1 MSSPADTDPRH
12 FAQPEIRR
20 YIKLAADINDKRRNT
35 CWYSQFWPYG
45 SVDDDP
51 IFYLSTRWN
60 MQVWRIDKDSESAQI
75 ENLAYCEVKAVQEDQ
90 EQNEAILEDYCSAA
104 WAYITEDEPLL
115 LGAGDHGFIRV
126 FDAISGDLKTTLV
139 GHGKGVIN
147 ELATHPRY
155 PWIFASASVDQ
166 SIRIWDLRRWESKHE
181 SPTIVICGAGNG
193 HQASVMTL
201 AWHQSGR
208 HLISGGFDNRICV
221 WTIPDLA
228 PEAPFW
234 SEIAPDGA
242 SRRAEQVRLIHYPHF
257 TSSAIHNYYVDCV
270 RFYGDFVLSKS
281 AQENKIVLWSIAGF
295 QPSRE
300 PPDTILAPKASEHLD
315 TRNGFTRTVLTT
327 EDGTQKIITDP
338 IYASDHPF
346 QRLVQFE
353 IPDCE
358 SFFIRFDL
366 LTPSLKYPD
375 LHPVLSCGN
384 VKSAARFWDLEA
396 LDRGY
401 DYSTPATRGGARRGR
416 GSRGRKGTA
425 HTNRAIRGGLS
436 HSDSAPAIMT
446 GIGETGANSRDRP
459 QSVASSSSRAPL
471 VTDALRDS
479 SEISERTPQSEDLP
493 AGPQVEPPEDRSRFP
508 LTTPREPLEKA
519 HCQVDL
525 SGAKGD
531 GSAAFTSRAVAWSPN
546 GRYCVI
552 AGETFEWKGSKG
564 RGKTMDHI
572 QMGMAV
578 LLERAIPA

>member
-1 MSSPADTDPRH
+1 MSSSADSDPRH

-20 YIKLAADINDKRRNT
+20 YIRLAAEINDKRRNT

-45 SVDDDP
+45 SADDDP

-75 ENLAYCEVKAVQEDQ
+75 ENLSYCEVKAVQEDQ
-90 EQNEAILEDYCSAA
+90 EQNEVILEDYCSAA

-115 LGAGDHGFIRV
+115 LGAGDHGYIRV
-126 FDAISGDLKTTLV
+126 FNATSGDLKTTLV
-139 GHGKGVIN
+139 GHGKGVVN

-166 SIRIWDLRRWESKHE
+166 SIRIWDLRRWDSKHE
-181 SPTIVICGAGNG
+181 SPTVVICGAGNG

-208 HLISGGFDNRICV
+208 YLISGGFDNRICV

-228 PEAPFW
+228 PDSPFW

-257 TSSAIHNYYVDCV
+257 TSSAIHNYYVDC
-270 RFYGDFVLSKS
+270 
-281 AQENKIVLWSIAGF
+281 IVFWSINGF
-295 QPSRE
+295 QSSRE
-300 PPDTILAPKASEHLD
+300 PPDGILAPKASEHLD
-315 TRNGFTRTVLTT
+315 TRNGFTRIVLTT
-327 EDGTQKIITDP
+327 EDGVQKITTDP
-338 IYASDHPF
+338 IFASDHPF

-358 SFFIRFDL
+358 PFFIRFDL

-375 LHPVLSCGN
+375 IHPVLACGN
-384 VKSAARFWDLEA
+384 VKSLARFWDLEA

-401 DYSTPATRGGARRGR
+401 DYSVPATRGGARRGR
-416 GSRGRKGTA
+416 GSRARRGTA
-425 HTNRAIRGGLS
+425 HANRAVRGGLS

-446 GIGETGANSRDRP
+446 SVDETGANSRDTPRTGSAHP
-459 QSVASSSSRAPL
+459 SSVASSSSRALP
-471 VTDALRDS
+471 TDDALRDS
-479 SEISERTPQSEDLP
+479 SEMSERLPPSEDLP
-493 AGPQVEPPEDRSRFP
+493 KGPLVEPPEDRNRFP
-508 LTTPREPLEKA
+508 LTAPSHPLEKA
-519 HCQVDL
+519 HFQVDL

-531 GSAAFTSRAVAWSPN
+531 GSAFTSRAVAWSPN

-552 AGETFEWKGSKG
+552 VGETFEWKGQKG
-564 RGKTMDHI
+564 RGKTMDNV